1 MKKKFVFVNEEQNM
15 KIQSSKVVKTKKWL
29 RNTGAQDKDFRNFHS
44 FSTKSTTKP
53 TFTNRQLA
61 ESELEKAHLSSQIL
75 NSNYQSKNL
84 FSLNSQN
91 PTLGCLLL
99 T

>member
-44 FSTKSTTKP
+44 FSTKSSKP

-61 ESELEKAHLSSQIL
+61 EAELEKAHLSSQIL
-75 NSNYQSKNL
+75 NSNYQSKKNL
-84 FSLNSQN
+84 NLIFH
-91 PTLGCLLL
+91 
-99 T
+99 